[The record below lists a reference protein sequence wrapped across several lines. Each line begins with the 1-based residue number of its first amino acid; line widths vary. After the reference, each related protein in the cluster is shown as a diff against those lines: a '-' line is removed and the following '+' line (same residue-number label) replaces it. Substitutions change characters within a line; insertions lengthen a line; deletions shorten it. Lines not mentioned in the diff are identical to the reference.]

1 MHFLILYTICLT
13 KNSVL
18 QSLKLYNRGGS
29 LAENKEK
36 GLRINEQI
44 RVREV
49 RLIDDEGEQKG
60 IVPTAEA
67 LKMAK
72 ERELDLVE
80 VAPTANPPVCKILDY
95 GKYRFEQEKKLRD
108 SKKNQ
113 KLLKLKEIRMQPK
126 IGAGDLDFKSK
137 HVQEFLAEGNKVKVT
152 VRFRGRELAHTEL
165 GLDVLN
171 EVLKRLGDDYVV
183 EKQPSMEGR
192 FMSMVLN
199 PKAKK

>member
-1 MHFLILYTICLT
+1 MAYQDN
-13 KNSVL
+13 KN
-18 QSLKLYNRGGS
+18 N
-29 LAENKEK
+29 NK
-36 GLRINEQI
+36 GLRINEMI
-44 RVREV
+44 RIREV
-49 RLIDDEGEQKG
+49 RLIDDEGNQKG
-60 IVPTAEA
+60 IVPTIEA

-72 ERELDLVE
+72 EKDLDLVE
-80 VAPTANPPVCKILDY
+80 VSPNANPPVCKILDY

-108 SKKNQ
+108 SKKSQ

-137 HVQEFLAEGNKVKVT
+137 HVQEFLNEGNKVKVT

-165 GLDVLN
+165 GLVVLQ
-171 EVLKRLGDDYVV
+171 EVLKRLGDEYVM
-183 EKQPSMEGR
+183 EKQPAMEGR

>member
-1 MHFLILYTICLT
+1 MLY
-13 KNSVL
+13 
-18 QSLKLYNRGGS
+18 YRGGS

-165 GLDVLN
+165 GLDDLN